1 MEKSISLTIQMTKS
15 AMFDFLYWH
24 SYHGFMGIVN
34 YGFSLIALIALLC
47 GFGRGNAIAMI
58 ALIILASLFTIVNPL
73 LLYYKAVRQVKQT
86 PIFQKPL
93 QYTFDEKGFCVS
105 QEKEQA
111 FVAWSDVLLLRETNK
126 TIVLYLGAANAT
138 VLPKKDCKEHLAQIK
153 EFIRAAAPEVAKKLK

>member
-47 GFGRGNAIAMI
+47 GFGKGNTIATI
-58 ALIILASLFTIVNPL
+58 ALIVLASLFTIINPIV
-73 LLYYKAVRQVKQT
+73 LYYKAVRQVKQT

-93 QYTFDEKGFCVS
+93 QYTFDKKGFGVS
-105 QEKEQA
+105 QGEEQA
-111 FVAWSDVLLLRETNK
+111 FAAWSDVLLLRETNK

-138 VLPKKDCKEHLAQIK
+138 VLPKKDCKEHLVQIK